1 MTWTEVRIKINP
13 PSPGSEIMMALLSE
27 IGYESFE
34 EMEEGLK
41 AYINSANFS
50 TGNLLDIIKGIA
62 ENFDISFEYSEI
74 PNQNWNEVWES
85 AYEPVTI
92 RNDIYIRAPFHK
104 EKPEF
109 RYQLLIEPK
118 MSFGTAHHETT
129 YLMMELMLDEQL
141 GGKRL
146 LDMGCGTGI
155 LAILGEMLGAG
166 NIVAID
172 NDENAYENALENV
185 RKNKCK
191 NILVLHGD
199 SGLINDQYD
208 VILANINKNIL
219 LDDMDIYADHLSPS
233 GLIFLSGFYESDL
246 EDIKR
251 QAGGLGLEYDR
262 SMVKNN
268 WMAAR
273 FTKTK

>member
-1 MTWTEVRIKINP
+1 MTWTEVRIKIKP
-13 PSPGSEIMMALLSE
+13 SSPGSEIMMALLSE

-34 EMEEGLK
+34 ETEEGLK